1 MALQAQNSENG
12 SRGATQTRHLCVV
25 VVDDEPD
32 AVLTLL
38 TLMRDQGHRAEGFSS
53 GAAALEA
60 IGRLDPDVIISDI
73 AMPPPN
79 GWDVAKKVRAM
90 NGPRRPLMIAV
101 TGRYTK
107 GADRILAQI
116 SGFDYFLTKPYDPQV
131 LIALVEK
138 AR

>member
-1 MALQAQNSENG
+1 MIHAHKSDDSQASGE
-12 SRGATQTRHLCVV
+12 TRNLRIV

-32 AVLTLL
+32 AVVTLL
-38 TLMRDQGHRAEGFSS
+38 ALLRDQGYRAEGFSS
-53 GAAALEA
+53 GDAALEA
-60 IGRLDPDVIISDI
+60 IGRLEPEVIISDI

-79 GWDVAKKVRAM
+79 GWDIAKRVRERHGSAE
-90 NGPRRPLMIAV
+90 RPLMIAV

-107 GADRILAQI
+107 GADRVLAQMC
-116 SGFDYFLTKPYDPQV
+116 GFNYFLTKPYDPQV

>member
-1 MALQAQNSENG
+1 LPGTDAEEAGERRRL
-12 SRGATQTRHLCVV
+12 RVV

-38 TLMRDQGHRAEGFSS
+38 ALLREQGHRAEGFGS

-73 AMPPPN
+73 AMPATN
-79 GWDVAKKVRAM
+79 GWDLAKRIRAVKSQ
-90 NGPRRPLMIAV
+90 GERPLMIAL

-107 GADRILAQI
+107 GTDSVVTQR
-116 SGFDYFLTKPYDPQV
+116 SGFNFCLTKPYDPDV
-131 LIALVEK
+131 LLALVES